1 MPIDLRRYSL
11 GRGGTAGILVG
22 MHPTSIQEE
31 ILRDAL
37 AALGM
42 SVNISSQRMM
52 GGYNISLKGHQF
64 AHICGDGT
72 GLRLSPEDQAALL
85 SMPGAKPLVFPNDPA
100 RSAKFALVPGPMLDR
115 LPEFASWVRKAVQ
128 FSSSTTGKSGPS
140 ATAGKKAHQKTRQG
154 RK

>member
-1 MPIDLRRYSL
+1 
-11 GRGGTAGILVG
+11 

-37 AALGM
+37 ASLGM
-42 SVNISSQRMM
+42 SANISSQRMM
-52 GGYNISLKGHQF
+52 GGYSISLKGHQF
-64 AHICGDGT
+64 AHICGEGT
-72 GLRLSPEDQAALL
+72 GLRLSPEDRSTLL
-85 SMPGAKPLVFPNDPA
+85 AMAGAKPLVFPSDPA

-128 FSSSTTGKSGPS
+128 FSSSATGKSGPS
-140 ATAGKKAHQKTRQG
+140 PTAGKKVHQKKHQG